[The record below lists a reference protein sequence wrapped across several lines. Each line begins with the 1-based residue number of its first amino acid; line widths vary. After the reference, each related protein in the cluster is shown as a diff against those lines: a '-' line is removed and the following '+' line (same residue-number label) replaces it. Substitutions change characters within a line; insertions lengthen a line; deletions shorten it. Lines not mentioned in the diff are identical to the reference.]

1 MYGNNV
7 VHDSNKRSLE
17 AIQSSYGEDPSK
29 RQMTGVGQGYD
40 TGAQQN
46 AAGQYP
52 RNPGQDPCAFYVRT
66 GSCKFGQACKFDHPP
81 QPAGGQT
88 QAAAPVAAPATASS
102 GDYNPAAAAAAA
114 AAAGGG
120 EVHPR
125 RPGQGPCAFFLKTGE
140 CKFGATCKF
149 DHPPPGER
157 PAGGGGGYGQGGA
170 PGATAG
176 M

>member
-1 MYGNNV
+1 MHGLVPGFENQFHNLRKSERQRNLLLRDTTMYGNNV

-46 AAGQYP
+46 AAEQYP

-81 QPAGGQT
+81 QPAGEGR
-88 QAAAPVAAPATASS
+88 
-102 GDYNPAAAAAAA
+102 
-114 AAAGGG
+114 
-120 EVHPR
+120 HK
-125 RPGQGPCAFFLKTGE
+125 L
-140 CKFGATCKF
+140 
-149 DHPPPGER
+149 
-157 PAGGGGGYGQGGA
+157 
-170 PGATAG
+170 
-176 M
+176 